1 MTIASI
7 AKSPQFIALNPGDA
21 KTVTI
26 CIPNMQAL
34 KANSVEEIR
43 ALKLSK
49 LNWFSD
55 TNYILTL
62 QVKMSD
68 DSEGKGGTSNA
79 LIN

>member
-1 MTIASI
+1 M
-7 AKSPQFIALNPGDA
+7 G
-21 KTVTI
+21 
-26 CIPNMQAL
+26 AL
-34 KANSVEEIR
+34 KAKSVEEIR